1 MRIREFREV
10 KRVEGRLIKE
20 VREARGLNERV
31 VERIKSN
38 ELLNYDAPLAK
49 EVIFNKEEADAFIEL
64 LFSKLH

>member
-20 VREARGLNERV
+20 VRETRGLNERV

-38 ELLNYDAPLAK
+38 EPLNYDAPLAK
-49 EVIFNKEEADAFIEL
+49 EVTFNKEEADAFIEL